1 MNHKR
6 IATPYSGNPSRL
18 RDTEGTIGQHQN
30 KTYNS
35 YQSRSSIN
43 PKTKDIY
50 SKHHRM
56 ATHHWIIICGI
67 KHHVQVGITTGCGR
81 VDRVKL
87 MRMVMLMKTITAA
100 MIPLPMALRRHRK
113 RGGEVL
119 PLASGGAGALPGPS
133 SSPPSSPT
141 TSPPSSP
148 TLPPSMQR
156 CNLSLPHWNLYLNM
170 VLNAIYYFPMMC
182 GYPMMFE

>member
-1 MNHKR
+1 M
-6 IATPYSGNPSRL
+6 

-67 KHHVQVGITTGCGR
+67 KHHVQVGITAGCDR
-81 VDRVKL
+81 VDRVKE
-87 MRMVMLMKTITAA
+87 MRMVMMMVMLMKTITAA
-100 MIPLPMALRRHRK
+100 MIPLPMTLRCHRE

-119 PLASGGAGALPGPS
+119 PLVLPPPWPPPRWGEVLPLVLGLHGNDGPS
-133 SSPPSSPT
+133 RI
-141 TSPPSSP
+141 
-148 TLPPSMQR
+148 LLHGLR
-156 CNLSLPHWNLYLNM
+156 
-170 VLNAIYYFPMMC
+170 
-182 GYPMMFE
+182 

>member
-6 IATPYSGNPSRL
+6 IAKPYIGNPSHW
-18 RDTEGTIGQHQN
+18 RDTEGTRGQYQS

-67 KHHVQVGITTGCGR
+67 KHHVQVGITAGYGR
-81 VDRVKL
+81 VDRVKE
-87 MRMVMLMKTITAA
+87 MRMVMSMKTITAT
-100 MIPLPMALRRHRK
+100 MIPLPMALRHHRE

-119 PLASGGAGALPGPS
+119 PLV
-133 SSPPSSPT
+133 
-141 TSPPSSP
+141 
-148 TLPPSMQR
+148 LPPPW
-156 CNLSLPHWNLYLNM
+156 PHPWM
-170 VLNAIYYFPMMC
+170 GRGSPSD
-182 GYPMMFE
+182 PWPSW

>member
-67 KHHVQVGITTGCGR
+67 KHHVQVGITTVCGR
-81 VDRVKL
+81 CNSPKIGLSIFVLLFSPGTHFQNFLLSLLDDSDVSCHFQPFKTLL
-87 MRMVMLMKTITAA
+87 MSFSVGKTSF
-100 MIPLPMALRRHRK
+100 
-113 RGGEVL
+113 
-119 PLASGGAGALPGPS
+119 ASA
-133 SSPPSSPT
+133 
-141 TSPPSSP
+141 P
-148 TLPPSMQR
+148 TLSNPNSKF
-156 CNLSLPHWNLYLNM
+156 LE
-170 VLNAIYYFPMMC
+170 F
-182 GYPMMFE
+182 G

>member
-1 MNHKR
+1 MLARHGGHTR
-6 IATPYSGNPSRL
+6 
-18 RDTEGTIGQHQN
+18 QHQS

-67 KHHVQVGITTGCGR
+67 KHHVQVGITAGCGR
-81 VDRVKL
+81 VDRVKE
-87 MRMVMLMKTITAA
+87 MRMVMVMLMLMKTITAA
-100 MIPLPMALRRHRK
+100 MIPLSMALRCHQE

-119 PLASGGAGALPGPS
+119 PLVLPPPWPPPGWGEVLPLVLGLHGDDGPS
-133 SSPPSSPT
+133 GF
-141 TSPPSSP
+141 
-148 TLPPSMQR
+148 LLHGLR
-156 CNLSLPHWNLYLNM
+156 
-170 VLNAIYYFPMMC
+170 
-182 GYPMMFE
+182 

>member
-1 MNHKR
+1 ME
-6 IATPYSGNPSRL
+6 S
-18 RDTEGTIGQHQN
+18 TIGQHQN
-30 KTYNS
+30 RTYNL

-67 KHHVQVGITTGCGR
+67 KHHVQVGITAGCRR
-81 VDRVKL
+81 VDRVKE
-87 MRMVMLMKTITAA
+87 MMMVMMMLMLMKTITVA

-119 PLASGGAGALPGPS
+119 PLCFLLHGLHPLVLGLHGDDGPS
-133 SSPPSSPT
+133 GI
-141 TSPPSSP
+141 
-148 TLPPSMQR
+148 LLHGHR
-156 CNLSLPHWNLYLNM
+156 
-170 VLNAIYYFPMMC
+170 
-182 GYPMMFE
+182 